1 MEPRMRILRKARAL
15 RQLDLALSAGLSQA
29 TIWNAEHGLEISRST
44 KQKIAAALGVRVND
58 LFDHV
63 EK

>member
-1 MEPRMRILRKARAL
+1 MQSKIRLLRKGRGL

-29 TIWNAEHGLEISRST
+29 TIWNVEHGLEISRPT